1 MSQIEVSFRGDV
13 GGFTLDAAF
22 STPAAGVTG
31 LFGPSGCGKTT
42 LLRCI
47 AGLTRIAEGHVAV
60 DGTVWQDATRFVPP
74 HRRSVGYVFQDAR
87 LFAHLNVLGNLRY
100 GQRRAATPDNPIS
113 LDRIVDVLGI
123 EPLLGRSAAALSG
136 GERQRVAMG
145 RALLSQPRLLLMDE
159 PLSAID
165 QDSKSEILPYLER
178 LPAAFS
184 IPILYV
190 SHDLSEMERLADRL
204 VLMSRDG
211 RVQACGP
218 IATLLADLSLP
229 LARQPGSAVV
239 LFVTVE
245 GHDPDYDIT
254 TCRVGGA
261 RFLVPGAL
269 GLTGA
274 SRRVQVRASDVS
286 LSTQPPQGSSV
297 LNVLP
302 ARIVKVDAIS
312 PNQMLVLLELAEAG
326 QPARLLSSVTRKS
339 WDALALKPGDSIF
352 AQVKSMALADARG

>member
-1 MSQIEVSFRGDV
+1 MSQLEASFRGRV
-13 GGFTLDAAF
+13 GGFALDAAF
-22 STPAAGVTG
+22 ITPALGVTG

-47 AGLTRIAEGHVAV
+47 AGLTRLAEGYLAM
-60 DGTVWQDATRFVPP
+60 DGTVWQDATRFVGP

-87 LFAHLNVLGNLRY
+87 LFAHLTVLGNLRY
-100 GQRRAATPDNPIS
+100 GQRRAAAGASPIGF
-113 LDRIVDVLGI
+113 DRIVDVLGI

-136 GERQRVAMG
+136 GERQRVAIG
-145 RALLSQPRLLLMDE
+145 RALLAQPRLLLMDE

-165 QDSKSEILPYLER
+165 RDGKAEILPYLER

-204 VLMSRDG
+204 ILMSRDG

-218 IATLLADLSLP
+218 IAALLADLSLP

-239 LFVTVE
+239 LFVRVE
-245 GHDPDYDIT
+245 AHDVGYDIT

-261 RFLVPGAL
+261 RFLVPGVLGPIGAL
-269 GLTGA
+269 
-274 SRRVQVRASDVS
+274 RRVQVRASDVS
-286 LSTQPPQGSSV
+286 LSTHQPQGSSV

-302 ARIVKVDAIS
+302 VSIVSVDAIS
-312 PNQMLVLLELAEAG
+312 PNQMLVLLELAEAD
-326 QPARLLSSVTRKS
+326 QPTRLLSSVTRKS
-339 WDALALKPGDSIF
+339 WDGLALRPGDSIF
-352 AQVKSMALADARG
+352 AQVKGMALADPRG